1 MAAVIS
7 ASTVYRIKLY
17 RDYNT
22 IFEPVKGLAEEK
34 ISALYLRRLSA
45 KMVSS
50 NRQEYRPC

>member
-50 NRQEYRPC
+50 NRQEFRPC